1 MPHQAS
7 ILPGMDL
14 HIGTSGWS
22 YASWKPAFFPEK
34 LPSKRF
40 LEFYGTRL
48 NAVELNATFRRMPT
62 ASAIAGWL
70 GATPADFRFAAKVH
84 QSVTH
89 FKRLK
94 DADDSMRFF
103 LQSMEPMRQ
112 SGKLGPI
119 LIQTPPNLKAD
130 IGLLQTFS
138 QLLPR
143 AYRFAFEFRH
153 ESWFS
158 DAVYE
163 ILKAKNAALCWAESE
178 KIVVP
183 KAATADFLY
192 YRFREPEYSQP
203 NLEQMVEELKAQ
215 SAQREVFAFFKH
227 EERPESALNAVTV
240 ARACGI
246 GEKPFVMPEKK
257 AAEKKSPTK

>member
-1 MPHQAS
+1 MN
-7 ILPGMDL
+7 L

-62 ASAIAGWL
+62 ASAIAGWV

-84 QSVTH
+84 QSITH

-94 DADDSMRFF
+94 DAEDSMRFF
-103 LQSMEPMRQ
+103 LQSMEPMRE

-130 IGLLQTFS
+130 VDLLKTFV
-138 QLLPR
+138 QCLPQ

-153 ESWFS
+153 ETWFS

-163 ILKAKNAALCWAESE
+163 ILRSKNVALCWAESE

-183 KAATADFLY
+183 KVITADFLY

-203 NLEQMVEELKAQ
+203 NLEQMAEELKTQ
-215 SAQREVFAFFKH
+215 SAQRDVFAFFKH
-227 EERPESALNAVTV
+227 EEQPESALNAVKA
-240 ARACGI
+240 ARLNGI
-246 GEKPFVMPEKK
+246 EEKPFVMPEKK
-257 AAEKKSPTK
+257 VRAKKSAAKEE